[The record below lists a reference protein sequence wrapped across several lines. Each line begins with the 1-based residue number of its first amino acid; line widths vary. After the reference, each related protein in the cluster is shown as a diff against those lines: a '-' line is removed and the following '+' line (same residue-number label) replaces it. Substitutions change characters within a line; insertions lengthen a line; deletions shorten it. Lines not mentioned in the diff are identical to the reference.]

1 MDFTEKELAQMHR
14 YCLKYRDLVRSGKTP
29 ATEQDRKFHAFS
41 KVIYAKGGSLC
52 LMKT

>member
-29 ATEQDRKFHAFS
+29 ATEQDRKFRAFS
-41 KVIYAKGGSLC
+41 KVTYAKGVAC
-52 LMKT
+52 A